1 MSAAR
6 HEQIA
11 RNCVRKK
18 DERGE
23 QIVIS
28 LDGRKRDRYELFE
41 RGGVR
46 TRSWEMPMLS
56 KKKNKQTILHVGAW
70 GRVVTELSSA

>member
-1 MSAAR
+1 MSAER

-11 RNCVRKK
+11 RDCVRKK

-28 LDGRKRDRYELFE
+28 LDGRKRDRYEFVE
-41 RGGVR
+41 GGGVR
-46 TRSWEMPMLS
+46 TRS
-56 KKKNKQTILHVGAW
+56 
-70 GRVVTELSSA
+70 